1 MLIQRHL
8 SNDGIRHD
16 RTTLRIALSAL
27 LLFFAAPG
35 VDAETPPPAKQ
46 SPGASSA
53 PLLPQP
59 ATHVVDRLNL
69 LSIQQRSDL
78 GRKLLRAAEE
88 EDISIYVL
96 TLNEAPAADI
106 PAYFSKVAT
115 HWNTKQLVGFIV
127 SFPDGP
133 ASREV
138 GLQVIPGKVP
148 GEGPP
153 RDHLIAATKYASE
166 IGDRRRS
173 IPESVEAASLELLA
187 QFRGIMAGNTPAPA
201 LTDPVPAPPPA
212 KTQPSRESSR
222 LPFPISLPV
231 LAAAIAALLLV
242 LGSFIAFRMH
252 RRRFVFPMPEFRY
265 RLCAP
270 FSGGNSVRIDYRVK
284 HRQPPH

>member
-1 MLIQRHL
+1 MLIQSHL
-8 SNDGIRHD
+8 PNDSVRHD
-16 RTTLRIALSAL
+16 RTPLTMALSAL

-35 VDAETPPPAKQ
+35 ADAAPA
-46 SPGASSA
+46 A

-78 GRKLLRAAEE
+78 GRKLLRAAEQ

-106 PAYFSKVAT
+106 PTYFSKIAT
-115 HWNTKQLVGFIV
+115 HWNTKELVGFIV

-133 ASREV
+133 AGEEV
-138 GLQVIPGKVP
+138 GLHVILGKVP
-148 GEGPP
+148 DEGPP
-153 RDHLIAATKYASE
+153 RDNLIAATKYASE
-166 IGDRRRS
+166 IGDHWRS
-173 IPESVEAASLELLA
+173 VPESVVATSLELLA
-187 QFRGIMAGNTPAPA
+187 QFRGIMAGKTPAPT
-201 LTDPVPAPPPA
+201 LTDPVPEPIPA
-212 KTQPSRESSR
+212 KTQPSREFSR
-222 LPFPISLPV
+222 LSFPISLPL

-242 LGSFIAFRMH
+242 LGAFIAFRRH

-284 HRQPPH
+284 HRQPPN